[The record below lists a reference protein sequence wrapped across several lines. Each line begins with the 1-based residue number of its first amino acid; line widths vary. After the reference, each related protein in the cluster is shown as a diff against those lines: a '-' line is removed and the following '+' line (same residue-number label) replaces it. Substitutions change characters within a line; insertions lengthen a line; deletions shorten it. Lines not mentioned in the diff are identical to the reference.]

1 MSAKHYFPD
10 SFSCDGHR
18 SSQSGALTASA
29 PSQDSLNG
37 GNGGASGIDDDD
49 DDGDGDDDDDIGEG
63 GGSDAGGGSSLLSF
77 PQSRLLQICLQLC
90 PSK

>member
-1 MSAKHYFPD
+1 MFYILFY
-10 SFSCDGHR
+10 
-18 SSQSGALTASA
+18 SGETVFF
-29 PSQDSLNG
+29 
-37 GNGGASGIDDDD
+37 SGIDDDD